1 MIIFFTRQLYVLIKA
16 GIPLLRALQIIHLQ
30 LPETKFKAN
39 IGLIIQDIQ
48 EGKKLSEALSSA
60 PRFFSLF
67 YINMIK
73 ASEVSGNLTQ
83 ALKEISTHLIQNRR
97 ITRQVQVAFMYPMFV
112 LLIATL
118 ILSVLFI
125 FVVPVFVRLFEDLG
139 GALPAATLFLIGISS
154 FIQHWGWLFLTSLLL
169 VIAIIFLLSR
179 QREGRLILNNII
191 WRIPI
196 FGRVLK
202 IMEIGRFC
210 RILGTILASGVTLT
224 KSLEVISET
233 TESILLRQAIE
244 YIRYGIEQ
252 GKTLSGTME
261 ESGIFSL
268 FLVKMIQMGEES
280 GKIAELFSDAA
291 EDYENEVSFAISGLL
306 SLLEPALIVVMG
318 VIVGFIVVSLLF
330 PILTISNLVK

>member
-1 MIIFFTRQLYVLIKA
+1 MIIFFTRQLYVLVKA

-30 LPETKFKAN
+30 LPETKFKAS

-97 ITRQVQVAFMYPMFV
+97 IARQVQAAFMYPMFV

-125 FVVPVFVRLFEDLG
+125 VVVPVFVRLFEDLG
-139 GALPAATLFLIGISS
+139 GNLPAATLFLIGISS
-154 FIQHWGWLFLTSLLL
+154 FIQHCGWLFLISLLL
-169 VIAIIFLLSR
+169 VIATIFILSR

-196 FGRVLK
+196 FGRILK
-202 IMEIGRFC
+202 IMEIGRF
-210 RILGTILASGVTLT
+210 RKVI
-224 KSLEVISET
+224 EVR
-233 TESILLRQAIE
+233 SIPRFRKPYEA
-244 YIRYGIEQ
+244 RC
-252 GKTLSGTME
+252 E
-261 ESGIFSL
+261 E
-268 FLVKMIQMGEES
+268 
-280 GKIAELFSDAA
+280 
-291 EDYENEVSFAISGLL
+291 
-306 SLLEPALIVVMG
+306 
-318 VIVGFIVVSLLF
+318 
-330 PILTISNLVK
+330 